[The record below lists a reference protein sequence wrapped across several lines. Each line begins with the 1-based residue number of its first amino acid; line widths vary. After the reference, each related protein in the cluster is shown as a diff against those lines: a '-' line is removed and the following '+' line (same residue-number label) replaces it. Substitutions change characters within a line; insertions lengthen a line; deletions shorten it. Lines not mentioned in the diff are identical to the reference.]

1 MTAMHDYRI
10 LLANN
15 KRAPKCPCTTCH
27 YCENQVSPSHE
38 HDHFP
43 IPKSAGGTDVVAA
56 CTNCHDMKDRVSMDL
71 FDATITIAAL
81 LDLMRFSMRIPS
93 VDTDMVKF
101 VNELDHDLVLLAW
114 HTMTPMSRVL
124 YARLR
129 RVREQVPA

>member
-1 MTAMHDYRI
+1 MTSTHDYRI
-10 LLANN
+10 AVANV
-15 KRAPKCPCTTCH
+15 RGPKCSCTTCH

-43 IPKSAGGTDVVAA
+43 IPKSAGGTEVVAA
-56 CTNCHDMKDRVSMDL
+56 CTNGHDMKDRVGMHM
-71 FDATITIAAL
+71 FDATLTTAAL
-81 LDLMRFSMRIPS
+81 LDLMRFSMRIPN
-93 VDTDMVKF
+93 VDVYIQQFID
-101 VNELDHDLVLLAW
+101 ELDHDLVLRAW